1 MVRSRSFNIK
11 AAYYKK
17 VSLMN
22 VYFNREIKKLV
33 KKIGQDRELDVKKGG
48 IVGLR
53 RRKKQEG
60 GI

>member
-1 MVRSRSFNIK
+1 
-11 AAYYKK
+11 
-17 VSLMN
+17 MN

-48 IVGLR
+48 IAGLR